1 MNKMGRLS
9 VLLDGDGT
17 KQERITAP
25 SYLTEEKINEV
36 NNFLIENNNSLEKG
50 YVDVLS
56 AYLLQVNGYFNQL
69 LVRGE
74 EIVGQDGLKEYKE
87 QAQKLNEQENDK
99 RKNNLE
105 EVLKKYNELYKA
117 CDASIK
123 EELSKNHEKKQLAET
138 VSTIN
143 DLFSKI
149 DVSFLEADS
158 SIDSVLAPLVE
169 LYKKALGEE
178 DKNKLATLTLL
189 LDEEKRI
196 LANDKENRFIEAI
209 KAASK
214 EKVFDL
220 FDKINDQIIG
230 KEYKKVDDLL
240 YAKYK
245 LENGGCYYAIIKNGD
260 KVLSEEQDFKTFTN
274 FVMSQEEVDK
284 NLKIMI
290 NNIIAYYD
298 LNEYTRYIEMI
309 YKKQMTKE
317 VDDSIAQYKTRLTT
331 MENVLKSQLEF
342 MDDIAPILN
351 GKTSPKYPNIF
362 YNDSLVKDFYPVS
375 LNETSL
381 ISDEVKEQRKLMVRL
396 ADDAVPNKITTKDA
410 LTIIYGSKIAN
421 DLVEDFQLPIE
432 EEIAPKPVIQE
443 EKKEEITSSK
453 AVPMTT
459 NYQKISDYIAT
470 RKKELNLI
478 SINGDSSVKISE
490 DKGTMY
496 QNVNTIFD
504 LNVAAAISD
513 NQYKNG
519 QGIFAITHYL
529 QTGEANRFT
538 SSFNARNL
546 ATSVKPNA
554 YTSLLL
560 ENMIKSFAGSGKK
573 SAEDASYMEKM
584 QQILSFVKDELSK
597 ENFSAT
603 DMRTRFLQSDNLL
616 QEAIKKFDYD
626 YLDPTSE
633 NSKLFD
639 QAIEIGVNNNNQSAL
654 RIKQAITDIKTIAK
668 DELLPQNTQ
677 SQALAA

>member
-149 DVSFLEADS
+149 DVSFMEADS

-375 LNETSL
+375 LNETNL

>member
-17 KQERITAP
+17 KKERIIAP

-123 EELSKNHEKKQLAET
+123 QELSKNHEKKKLAET

-149 DVSFLEADS
+149 DVSFVEADT

-396 ADDAVPNKITTKDA
+396 ADDAIPNKITTKDA

>member
-17 KQERITAP
+17 KKERIIAP

-149 DVSFLEADS
+149 DVSFMEADS

-443 EKKEEITSSK
+443 EKKEEPTSKVIS
-453 AVPMTT
+453 MTT

>member
-36 NNFLIENNNSLEKG
+36 TNFLIENNDSLEKG

-149 DVSFLEADS
+149 DVSFMEADS

>member
-17 KQERITAP
+17 KKERIIAP

-149 DVSFLEADS
+149 DVSFMEADS

>member
-149 DVSFLEADS
+149 DVSFMEADS

-573 SAEDASYMEKM
+573 SAEDESYMEKM

>member
-36 NNFLIENNNSLEKG
+36 NNFLIENNDSLEKG

-149 DVSFLEADS
+149 DVSFMEADS

>member
-17 KQERITAP
+17 KKERIIAP

-123 EELSKNHEKKQLAET
+123 QELSKNHEKKKLAET

-149 DVSFLEADS
+149 DVSFVEADT

-362 YNDSLVKDFYPVS
+362 YNDALVKDFYPVS

-396 ADDAVPNKITTKDA
+396 ADDTVPNKITTKDA

-443 EKKEEITSSK
+443 EKKEEPTSKVIS
-453 AVPMTT
+453 MTT

-478 SINGDSSVKISE
+478 SINGDSSVKVSE
-490 DKGTMY
+490 NKETMY

-654 RIKQAITDIKTIAK
+654 RIKQALTDIKTIAK

-677 SQALAA
+677 SQALVA

>member
-1 MNKMGRLS
+1 MGRLS

-87 QAQKLNEQENDK
+87 QAQKLNEQKNDK

-149 DVSFLEADS
+149 DVSFMEADS

-453 AVPMTT
+453 AFPITT

-654 RIKQAITDIKTIAK
+654 RIKQALTDIKTIAK

>member
-87 QAQKLNEQENDK
+87 QAQKLNEQKNDK

-149 DVSFLEADS
+149 DVSFMEADS

-298 LNEYTRYIEMI
+298 LNEYKRYIEMI

-654 RIKQAITDIKTIAK
+654 RIKQALTDIKTIAK

>member
-74 EIVGQDGLKEYKE
+74 EILGQDGLKEYKE

-149 DVSFLEADS
+149 DVSFMEADS

>member
-123 EELSKNHEKKQLAET
+123 QELSKNHEKKKLAET

-149 DVSFLEADS
+149 DVSFVEADT

-396 ADDAVPNKITTKDA
+396 ADDTVPNKITTKDA

>member
-1 MNKMGRLS
+1 MGRLS

-149 DVSFLEADS
+149 DVSFMEADS

-375 LNETSL
+375 LNETSV

-453 AVPMTT
+453 AVPTTT

>member
-149 DVSFLEADS
+149 DVSFMEADS

>member
-149 DVSFLEADS
+149 DVSFMEADS

-245 LENGGCYYAIIKNGD
+245 LDNGGCYYAIIKNGD

>member
-1 MNKMGRLS
+1 MGRLS

-36 NNFLIENNNSLEKG
+36 INFLIENNNSLEKG

-149 DVSFLEADS
+149 DVSFMEADS

-453 AVPMTT
+453 AVPMAT

>member
-1 MNKMGRLS
+1 MGRLS

-56 AYLLQVNGYFNQL
+56 AYLLQVNGYFNRL

-149 DVSFLEADS
+149 DVSFMEADS

-396 ADDAVPNKITTKDA
+396 ADDTVPNKITTKDA

-453 AVPMTT
+453 AFPMTT

>member
-149 DVSFLEADS
+149 DVSFMEADS

-260 KVLSEEQDFKTFTN
+260 EVLSEEQDFKTFTN

-375 LNETSL
+375 LNETNL

>member
-1 MNKMGRLS
+1 MGRLS

-149 DVSFLEADS
+149 DVSFMEADS

>member
-1 MNKMGRLS
+1 MGRLS

-149 DVSFLEADS
+149 DVSFMEADS

-443 EKKEEITSSK
+443 EKKEEPTSKVIS
-453 AVPMTT
+453 MTT

-478 SINGDSSVKISE
+478 SINGDSSVKVSE
-490 DKGTMY
+490 NKETMY

>member
-123 EELSKNHEKKQLAET
+123 QELSKNHEKKKLAET

-149 DVSFLEADS
+149 DVSFVEADT

-396 ADDAVPNKITTKDA
+396 ADDAVSNKITTKDA

>member
-149 DVSFLEADS
+149 DVSFMEADS

-196 LANDKENRFIEAI
+196 LANDKENCFIEAI

>member
-1 MNKMGRLS
+1 MGRLS

-87 QAQKLNEQENDK
+87 QAQKLNEQKNDK

-149 DVSFLEADS
+149 DVSFMEADS

-538 SSFNARNL
+538 SSFDARNL

>member
-149 DVSFLEADS
+149 DVSFMEADS

-443 EKKEEITSSK
+443 EKKEEPTSKVIS
-453 AVPMTT
+453 MTT

>member
-149 DVSFLEADS
+149 DVSFMEADS

-331 MENVLKSQLEF
+331 MENVLKSQLKF

>member
-1 MNKMGRLS
+1 MGRLS

-17 KQERITAP
+17 KKERIIAP

-149 DVSFLEADS
+149 DVSFMEADS

>member
-1 MNKMGRLS
+1 MGRLS

-149 DVSFLEADS
+149 DVSFMEADS

-453 AVPMTT
+453 AVPMAT

>member
-105 EVLKKYNELYKA
+105 EVLKKYDELYKA

-149 DVSFLEADS
+149 DVSFMEADS

-443 EKKEEITSSK
+443 EKKEEPTSKVIS
-453 AVPMTT
+453 MTT

-478 SINGDSSVKISE
+478 SINGDSSVKVSE
-490 DKGTMY
+490 NKEAMY

>member
-1 MNKMGRLS
+1 MGRLS

-149 DVSFLEADS
+149 DVSFMEADS

-504 LNVAAAISD
+504 LNVSAAISD

-573 SAEDASYMEKM
+573 SAEDANYMEKM

>member
-1 MNKMGRLS
+1 MGRLS

-74 EIVGQDGLKEYKE
+74 EIVGQDDLKEYKE

-149 DVSFLEADS
+149 DVSFMEADS

>member
-17 KQERITAP
+17 KKERIIAP

-105 EVLKKYNELYKA
+105 EVLKKYDELYKA

-123 EELSKNHEKKQLAET
+123 EELSKNHEKKKLAET

-149 DVSFLEADS
+149 DVSFMEADS

-396 ADDAVPNKITTKDA
+396 ADDTVPNKITTKDA

-453 AVPMTT
+453 AFPMTT

>member
-149 DVSFLEADS
+149 DVSFMEADS

-342 MDDIAPILN
+342 MDVIAPILN
-351 GKTSPKYPNIF
+351 GKSSPKYPNIF

>member
-87 QAQKLNEQENDK
+87 QAQKLNEQKNDK

-149 DVSFLEADS
+149 DVSFMEADS

-668 DELLPQNTQ
+668 DERLPQNTQ

>member
-149 DVSFLEADS
+149 DVSFMEADS

-443 EKKEEITSSK
+443 EKKEEPTSKVIS
-453 AVPMTT
+453 MTT

-478 SINGDSSVKISE
+478 SINGDSSVKVSE
-490 DKGTMY
+490 NKEAMY

>member
-149 DVSFLEADS
+149 DVSFMEADS

-654 RIKQAITDIKTIAK
+654 RIKQALTDIKTIAK

-677 SQALAA
+677 SQALVA

>member
-74 EIVGQDGLKEYKE
+74 EIVGQDDLKEYKE

-149 DVSFLEADS
+149 DVSFMEADS